1 MKKLFAIL
9 FIILA
14 ALSLKAEDTVYFI
27 PGWYS
32 QWVIYKGHIGILET
46 LFPEQKIKVCK
57 WSSNRLWK
65 NAKIH
70 AAKFAAEFS
79 EELLKHPDTEKI
91 TLIGHSLGGEIVLDL
106 AAVLAE
112 NGRKIDRL
120 ILLGT
125 AGVLD
130 EKDIANCQKV
140 SRKKVINIYCPDDNM
155 LKLYLHKEK
164 RAPLGYAGLPEK
176 IPHFQQY
183 RMPVDENDIKIGKL
197 TVIKAETAEF
207 FRESAAHLAK
217 KYLQTLADALNG
229 KISETP

>member
-9 FIILA
+9 FIIFA

-125 AGVLD
+125 AKIEYSKLVLS
-130 EKDIANCQKV
+130 A
-140 SRKKVINIYCPDDNM
+140 
-155 LKLYLHKEK
+155 
-164 RAPLGYAGLPEK
+164 K
-176 IPHFQQY
+176 I
-183 RMPVDENDIKIGKL
+183 
-197 TVIKAETAEF
+197 
-207 FRESAAHLAK
+207 
-217 KYLQTLADALNG
+217 LQ
-229 KISETP
+229 